1 MSKNKLKNYVSQ
13 NKGRVAEALTVAFI
27 EEHGHY
33 CRTHNGPG
41 VDITFSQDG
50 WPPFYSAEVKSLGT
64 PGGKHNLSSGAK
76 DVRPMDTVAF
86 SGITVQET
94 AKKVDWVI
102 GVDVENKIVYPFSSE
117 KLLYGL
123 KTPCSQFKIDHGF
136 GGRQSKRGK
145 NPPLHPCEFPISEK
159 LRLARAGTEDL
170 NLENWTPKLF
180 ESE

>member
-1 MSKNKLKNYVSQ
+1 MSKNKLTNYVRQ
-13 NKGRVAEALTVAFI
+13 HKGRVAEALTVAFI
-27 EEHGHY
+27 EEHGYY

-41 VDITFSQDG
+41 VDITFSQDA
-50 WPPFYSAEVKSLGT
+50 WPPFYSVEVKSLGT

-86 SGITVQET
+86 SNITVQEI

-102 GVDVENKIVYPFSSE
+102 GVDVENQIVYPFSSE

-145 NPPLHPCEFPISEK
+145 NPPLHPCEFPISQK
-159 LRLARAGTEDL
+159 LRLARAGTEDVDPMRTAQ
-170 NLENWTPKLF
+170 ELF
-180 ESE
+180 